1 MTGAVWVMYA
11 PYLPL
16 LKRHEID
23 GWMLVPAPELGEGE
37 VANEL
42 ATRIAPGLARLYAIE
57 NEGMRL
63 GAFVFRAGVGVG
75 GEIDGADV
83 RLMHR
88 ALAIAVL
95 DGNPDP
101 PKLGEV
107 GASIEAHSAMTS
119 DNALVYGHRIG
130 AEGWVAAEY
139 GAMIRT
145 RSGGYNVFD
154 DDSMRFRPPTDLH
167 VPSWPRNLDGEL
179 ATAVHRCI
187 AVDSDEARRL
197 DRTIGWLDLAWRNAE
212 AITLDLRVMAVRSG
226 FEVLFDVDPALEA
239 TAEIRSGLSRLLDE
253 PQAPRTAHRWPNL
266 KGKLRDPEDLSELE
280 WWWMRFTFLR
290 NAIAHGGVLTDELY
304 EHDGYSHLDLGVH
317 RLKQA
322 IKATVIAQGYPELGL
337 TPSTTF
343 GPRSASAPS
352 TTTASRTARSMC
364 ARTPTATPTI
374 CTRQSSTR
382 RTSPLMTRSSAR
394 CRARWRRSRRG
405 SAGARRRAPPANRT
419 RPRTSRGW

>member
-290 NAIAHGGVLTDELY
+290 NAIAHAVCSPT
-304 EHDGYSHLDLGVH
+304 S
-317 RLKQA
+317 
-322 IKATVIAQGYPELGL
+322 
-337 TPSTTF
+337 STN
-343 GPRSASAPS
+343 
-352 TTTASRTARSMC
+352 TTATRISTSA
-364 ARTPTATPTI
+364 
-374 CTRQSSTR
+374 CTVSS
-382 RTSPLMTRSSAR
+382 
-394 CRARWRRSRRG
+394 RRSRRRSSLRAIPSSG
-405 SAGARRRAPPANRT
+405 SPRRRRSGRARHRHHRLLRRLVRRGRCARVRLPPR
-419 RPRTSRGW
+419 RPSARGNPRLAGLLH